1 MIVSVAGK
9 STFAVRTCI
18 RGICYIT
25 HCAMRTAMRCTIGFT
40 GIVINMKTCIACRDL
55 ASPIGI
61 ASARSRIA
69 RKCIAVHTFRTAMGI
84 VIFTNQRLI

>member
-1 MIVSVAGK
+1 MVCSVAGK
-9 STFAVRTCI
+9 STFAVKTCI
-18 RGICYIT
+18 RGIRYIT
-25 HCAMRTAMRCTIGFT
+25 LYAMRTAMRCTIGFT

-61 ASARSRIA
+61 ASARSRIV

-84 VIFTNQRLI
+84 VIFTNQRHI

>member
-1 MIVSVAGK
+1 
-9 STFAVRTCI
+9 
-18 RGICYIT
+18 
-25 HCAMRTAMRCTIGFT
+25 
-40 GIVINMKTCIACRDL
+40 MKTCIACRDL

-61 ASARSRIA
+61 ASARSRIV